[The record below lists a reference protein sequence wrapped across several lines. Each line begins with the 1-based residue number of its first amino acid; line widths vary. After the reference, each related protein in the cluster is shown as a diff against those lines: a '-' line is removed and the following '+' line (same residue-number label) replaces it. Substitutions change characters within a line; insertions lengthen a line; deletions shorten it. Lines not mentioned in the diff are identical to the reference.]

1 MGDLPFAT
9 IRPAKAPDLVLVC
22 GKCSR
27 KLGPAGKAIRK
38 DLKHALK
45 TRRWGKV
52 RLVKTG
58 CLSICPKHRQ
68 VLASARSL
76 GEHRVLVIEAKS
88 SVDDALDYL
97 LGPPR
102 KDAPAPPA

>member
-1 MGDLPFAT
+1 MADVPFAT
-9 IRPAKAPDLVLVC
+9 VRPAKAPELVLVC

-38 DLKHALK
+38 DLKQALK

-58 CLSICPKHRQ
+58 CMSICPKRRQ

-76 GEHRVLVIEAKS
+76 GERRVLVIAENA
-88 SVDDALDYL
+88 SVEESLDYL
-97 LGPPR
+97 LGPP
-102 KDAPAPPA
+102 ASAA